1 MPLLL
6 LKLALVATTV
16 LLSSLAARRFGHG
29 VGGTIAGMPMI
40 AGPIIGFV
48 LWQEAPERTR
58 QIALATLVCL
68 PAAMVHMASFAWAG
82 TRWRWP
88 LALLAANSAFLVA
101 GTVLTT
107 LELPLLPVLALA
119 LAAPTLAVLSLP
131 RVHVPAT
138 GVHIPRIE
146 LACRVGAAV
155 LMAWG
160 LVRGAG
166 VLPPAW
172 SGLMLALP
180 IAGNVLPCFTLPRY
194 GPEATVALVAGFAR
208 GVYGFVAFFIALYAG
223 LAWLPPATAYAGA
236 WAAAGLAAFCVYR
249 LQLRARR
256 RQSARLA
263 AAAWPA
269 KTE

>member
-1 MPLLL
+1 MLL

-48 LWQEAPERTR
+48 LWQETPERTR
-58 QIALATLVCL
+58 EIALATLVCL
-68 PAAMVHMASFAWAG
+68 PAAMVHMTSFAWAG
-82 TRWRWP
+82 TRSPWP
-88 LALLAANSAFLVA
+88 VALLAANVAFFAA
-101 GTVLTT
+101 GMALSHAQFA
-107 LELPLLPVLALA
+107 LPLVLALA

-131 RVHVPAT
+131 RLRVPPV
-138 GVHIPRIE
+138 GVAIPRIE

-172 SGLMLALP
+172 SGLLLALP

-194 GPEATVALVAGFAR
+194 GAAATVALVAGFAQ

-249 LQLRARR
+249 LQLRARQ

-263 AAAWPA
+263 ASAWPA

>member
-1 MPLLL
+1 MLL

-16 LLSSLAARRFGHG
+16 LLSSLAARRFGHA

-40 AGPIIGFV
+40 AGPVIGFV
-48 LWQEAPERTR
+48 LWQEPPERTR
-58 QIALATLVCL
+58 EIALATLVCL

-82 TRWRWP
+82 TRWPWP
-88 LALLAANSAFLVA
+88 AALLAANTAFVA
-101 GTVLTT
+101 AGLALTRAQ
-107 LELPLLPVLALA
+107 LALPWLLALA

-131 RVHVPAT
+131 RLHLPAV
-138 GVHIPRIE
+138 GVAIPRIE

-166 VLPPAW
+166 VLPAAW
-172 SGLMLALP
+172 SGLLLALP

-194 GPEATVALVAGFAR
+194 GPAATVALVAGFAR

-223 LAWLPPATAYAGA
+223 LAWLPPAAAYAGA
-236 WAAAGLAAFCVYR
+236 WAAAGLAAFGVYR
-249 LQLRARR
+249 LQLRARQ